1 MVLGTDDIGSCKSNY
16 HAITHYLFEFG
27 KQYFS
32 YTVSV
37 NYNGRGRIDCC
48 LTPSKE
54 LFSYITEEQV
64 TFRLDDDV

>member
-1 MVLGTDDIGSCKSNY
+1 M
-16 HAITHYLFEFG
+16 YLFEFG

-37 NYNGRGRIDCC
+37 NYNGRGSIDCC

-54 LFSYITEEQV
+54 LFRYITEEQV
-64 TFRLDDDV
+64 TFLLDDDV